1 VAAGLSIGLVEDND
15 DLREA
20 IMDILAGQGHRVVG
34 FPSAEDLVE
43 APASSPFEIVILDLN
58 LPGEDGLS
66 LAARLKRVQPALR
79 VVMMTTRTA
88 ITDRVR
94 GYEVGADLYLP
105 KPVAADELLAAVR
118 ALGRQL
124 HSDTTQSADRPVLQI
139 DSRSLALRGPQ
150 GAVPLNA
157 SDVVLLTA
165 LARAPGQ
172 RLDYWQLMQALGLD
186 VDAHGKA
193 SLAVRM
199 TRLRGKLGYAGVA
212 GDALKS
218 LRASGYQLC
227 VSLEIT

>member
-1 VAAGLSIGLVEDND
+1 MAAGLSIGLVEDND
-15 DLREA
+15 DLRES
-20 IMDILAGQGHRVVG
+20 IMEVLAGQGHRVVG

-43 APASSPFEIVILDLN
+43 APASDPFEIVILDLN

-88 ITDRVR
+88 LTDRVR
-94 GYEVGADLYLP
+94 GYDVGADLYLP

-124 HSDTTQSADRPVLQI
+124 HSDTTQSVLCI
-139 DSRSLALRGPQ
+139 DTRSLALRGPQ

-157 SDVVLLTA
+157 GDVVMLSA

-172 RLDYWQLMQALGLD
+172 RLDYWQLIQALGLD

-193 SLAVRM
+193 SLAVRV
-199 TRLRGKLGYAGVA
+199 TRLRGKLGHAGIG

-227 VSLEIT
+227 VPIEIT